1 MHENMPKP
9 CRAIPLKMRNKF
21 ESFESQNRIDSTNYS
36 QVDPM
41 KYSKYM
47 LPCFYAITIFVNLFS
62 IFYSGA
68 PMLGAKDFSLSYII
82 LISSILAAIVWVGIF
97 FFYIPKITKDVEQLV
112 EGPWKFWF

>member
-1 MHENMPKP
+1 
-9 CRAIPLKMRNKF
+9 
-21 ESFESQNRIDSTNYS
+21 
-36 QVDPM
+36 M

-112 EGPWKFWF
+112 EGPWKFKF